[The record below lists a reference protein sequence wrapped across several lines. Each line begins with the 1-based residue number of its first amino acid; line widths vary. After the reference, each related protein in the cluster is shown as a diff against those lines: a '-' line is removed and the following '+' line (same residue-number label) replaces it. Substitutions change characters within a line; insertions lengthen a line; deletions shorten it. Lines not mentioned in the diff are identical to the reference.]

1 MAKKRTKKTK
11 LKGIDAQLATGGLD
25 KALAGGKSRKKGS
38 GAGYGFGS
46 FSRSTKRNKGFM

>member
-38 GAGYGFGS
+38 GACLLYTS
-46 FSRSTKRNKGFM
+46 DAADE